1 MARGFKRRDGRYA
14 AKLDAVERG
23 LVVGLMEQVLE
34 LIAPAQPDPVEGRG
48 GEGGAGTH
56 GGGGDP
62 GGADKFDQIVAGL
75 GGIGMGV
82 SLSAEDQ
89 VPELGGAVPPP
100 RDPAL
105 DRIFPTANRQD
116 DQVAAEFRRLTEDGL
131 RSRKAANL
139 STAIAALSGFEEQRI
154 SLDHEEA
161 LALLVAL
168 TDVRL
173 VLGERLGLRADED
186 FDLLEE
192 KARSLPG
199 DDPAVYAL
207 AVYDFLTWLQETL
220 AHALTP

>member
-1 MARGFKRRDGRYA
+1 MARGFKRRGEVYV

-34 LIAPAQPDPVEGRG
+34 LVRPEEEDEP
-48 GEGGAGTH
+48 
-56 GGGGDP
+56 GGGD
-62 GGADKFDQIVAGL
+62 AFDEIVAGL
-75 GGIGMGV
+75 GGIGMGI

-89 VPELGGAVPPP
+89 VGLRGPDGTTLDASD

-105 DRIFPTANRQD
+105 DRLLPTANRED
-116 DQVAAEFRRLTEDGL
+116 ERVAAEFRRLTEQGL

-139 STAIAALSGFEEQRI
+139 STAIAAMATLEDQRVE
-154 SLDHEEA
+154 LGHDEA
-161 LALLVAL
+161 MALVVAL

-173 VLGERLGLRADED
+173 VLGERLGLKED
-186 FDLLEE
+186 DDAELLEE
-192 KARSLPG
+192 QVSGLPE

-220 AHALTP
+220 THALMR

>member
-1 MARGFKRRDGRYA
+1 
-14 AKLDAVERG
+14 
-23 LVVGLMEQVLE
+23 
-34 LIAPAQPDPVEGRG
+34 
-48 GEGGAGTH
+48 
-56 GGGGDP
+56 
-62 GGADKFDQIVAGL
+62 
-75 GGIGMGV
+75 
-82 SLSAEDQ
+82 
-89 VPELGGAVPPP
+89 
-100 RDPAL
+100 
-105 DRIFPTANRQD
+105 
-116 DQVAAEFRRLTEDGL
+116 VAAEFRRLTEDGL

-139 STAIAALSGFEEQRI
+139 STAIAALSGLEDQKV
-154 SLDHEEA
+154 SLDQEEA

-192 KARSLPG
+192 KARSLPN

>member
-1 MARGFKRRDGRYA
+1 MARGFKRRNGRYL

-34 LIAPAQPDPVEGRG
+34 LVEPEQQSEGAADGGDGTG
-48 GEGGAGTH
+48 GE
-56 GGGGDP
+56 DSE
-62 GGADKFDQIVAGL
+62 FDQIVAGL

-82 SLSAEDQ
+82 SLSAADQ
-89 VPELGGAVPPP
+89 VPELTGSVPRE

-105 DRIFPTANRQD
+105 ERIFPTANRQD
-116 DQVAAEFRRLTEDGL
+116 DQIAAEFRRLTEDGL
-131 RSRKAANL
+131 RTRKSANL
-139 STAIAALSGFEEQRI
+139 TTAIQALAGIEDQKVSLEQPQ
-154 SLDHEEA
+154 A
-161 LALLVAL
+161 LALLIAL

-173 VLGERLGLRADED
+173 VLGERLGLQRDDD

-192 KARSLPG
+192 QVSGLPS